1 MDLIKLDQRYI
12 LNTYKRLPLEIVKAK
27 GSYLYDH
34 QGNKYLDMFAG
45 IAVSSLGHL
54 HPMVI
59 RAMKKQMKKNLHLSN
74 YFVSEP
80 LIDLAQGLVSKS
92 FASKVFFTNSGTEAI
107 EASIKLVRKYG
118 RTMNQDKIKIIT
130 LSESF
135 HGRTMGGLSL
145 TAQPKYQESF
155 LPLLPGIIYVERN
168 NINELKKVI
177 NHDVCAIFIEMI
189 QGESG
194 IQVLS
199 KDFIDELIRLAS
211 EYNVLIVADEIQT
224 GLLRTGKLFAYEN
237 TNLIPDVLTLAK
249 SLGGGLPLGAMLVS
263 KSLEEVLKV
272 GDHGTTFGG
281 NPLAAASGLATFKIL
296 SNDIMIEEVQRKS
309 KYLLEQLSIMKDKYS
324 MIKEIRGNGLM
335 IGIEIGDFAE
345 KIKNEAQI
353 KKVLLNVTNQTVIRL
368 LPPLN
373 ITHKELDVFLEVF
386 ESILISLRNNQNG

>member
-1 MDLIKLDQRYI
+1 MDLIKLDQDYI
-12 LNTYKRLPLEIVKAK
+12 LNTYKRLPIEIVKAK
-27 GSYLYDH
+27 GSYLYD
-34 QGNKYLDMFAG
+34 QMGNKYLDMFAG

-54 HPMVI
+54 HPKVI
-59 RAMKKQMKKNLHLSN
+59 QAMKKQMKKNLHLSN

-80 LIDLAQGLVSKS
+80 LVDLAKGLVSKS

-107 EASIKLVRKYG
+107 EASIKLARKYG
-118 RTMNQDKIKIIT
+118 KTISPNKFKIIT

-135 HGRTMGGLSL
+135 HGRTMGGLTL

-155 LPLLPGIIYVERN
+155 LPLLPGITYVERN
-168 NINELKKVI
+168 NIKELRKAM
-177 NHDVCAIFIEMI
+177 NRDVCAIFIEMI

-199 KDFIDELIRLAS
+199 REYIDELIKLS
-211 EYNVLIVADEIQT
+211 KEFKVLIVADEIQT
-224 GLLRTGKLFAYEN
+224 GLLRTGKLFAYEH

-263 KSLEEVLKV
+263 KSLEDILKA

-281 NPLAAASGLATFKIL
+281 NPLAAASGLATFTIL
-296 SNDIMIEEVQRKS
+296 SSAIMIQEVQAKS
-309 KYLLEQLSIMKDKYS
+309 DYLFEKLNSLKNRYKI
-324 MIKEIRGNGLM
+324 IKEIRGKGLM
-335 IGIEIGDFAE
+335 IGIEVGEFAD
-345 KIKNEAQI
+345 KIKNEALA

-373 ITHKELDVFLEVF
+373 MTYKDLDIFLNIF
-386 ESILISLRNNQNG
+386 ESIFISINTNKNG